1 MEKYI
6 ISALVQN
13 RSGVLARVSSL
24 FGRRGFNIDSLT
36 VSPTTDSAI
45 SRITIVVIGDEYTLG
60 QVLKQMA
67 KLEECIEVVHIEEDE
82 AFCWELVLVKLRGDA
97 TDREAVRELCTVYN
111 ADVVSSSD
119 ETIIVRMDGT
129 PSHIETFLSVISSF
143 DIVESSRTGVTAV
156 HKDKNNA

>member
-6 ISALVQN
+6 VSALVQN

-36 VSPTTDSAI
+36 VSPTTNEEI

-67 KLEECIEVVHIEEDE
+67 KLEECIEVVQIEEED
-82 AFCWELVLVKLRGDA
+82 ASCWELALVKIRGDVS
-97 TDREAVRELCTVYN
+97 VRESVREICDVYG
-111 ADVVSSSD
+111 AAVIDTSD

-129 PSHIETFLSVISSF
+129 PSQLNTFLSVIGSF

-156 HKDKNNA
+156 HTDKKHA

>member
-36 VSPTTDSAI
+36 VSPTTDEAV
-45 SRITIVVIGDEYTLG
+45 SRITIVVIGDEYTLD
-60 QVLKQMA
+60 QVLKQMM
-67 KLEECIEVVHIEEDE
+67 KLEESIEVLHIEEDE
-82 AFCWELVLVKLRGDA
+82 AFCWELVLVKIRGNA
-97 TDREAVRELCTVYN
+97 AVHESVREVCSVYH
-111 ADVVSSSD
+111 ADVVDSND

-129 PSHIETFLSVISSF
+129 PSQINTFLSVISSF